1 MELQLFTDQKGRDL
15 RWIKFLQTPL
25 GQLYQ
30 SIPFAELAK
39 QFPKTNETGRPPLMD
54 VKGGIGLQILK
65 SYLQL
70 SDSKLIDRLN
80 SDWVL
85 QYFCGINL
93 KAGQWIK
100 DQDYVGR
107 WRRYLANQINYID
120 FQKTLAIFWQPYMN
134 NTSAV
139 MMDATCYES
148 HLRYPTDVKLLWECS
163 ENIWLM
169 IDNRCKK
176 LGLRKIRRKQKE
188 QHLAFLNYQKYKR
201 KPKGL
206 RKRRTR
212 SLLYFL
218 LKGINEWNNLVFKY
232 GVVLSEKDFTRLENI
247 RLVYTQQKAKFDD
260 PDFKIKDRIVS
271 LFKPYIRPIIRGK
284 ESKRYE
290 FGAKVHSFQVDGITF
305 VEHVSFDAFNEGIR
319 LQSTVD
325 LSQDYFGPCKQI
337 GADRIYANN
346 ANRKFCSLKG
356 ITTSFVRK
364 GPKPKTPTLND
375 HLKKELTKIRATQM
389 EGAFGNEKLHYN
401 LQTIKARTELTEK
414 LWIHFGIWTA
424 SAMKIAKR
432 IKDTKLIEIAA

>member
-1 MELQLFTDQKGRDL
+1 LELQLFTDQIGRDL
-15 RWIKFLQTPL
+15 RWIKFLTTPL

-30 SIPFAELAK
+30 SIPFEDLAK
-39 QFPKTNETGRPPLMD
+39 QFAPSTGIGRPALMN
-54 VKGGIGLQILK
+54 VEGGIALQILK

-70 SDSKLIDRLN
+70 SDSKLIARLN

-85 QYFCGINL
+85 QYFCGISL
-93 KAGQWIK
+93 KPGQWIK

-107 WRRYLANQINYID
+107 WRRYLAKEID
-120 FQKTLAIFWQPYMN
+120 YVTFQKTLANFWQAYMS

-148 HLRYPTDVKLLWECS
+148 HLRYPTDVKLLWVCCQS
-163 ENIWLM
+163 IWLM
-169 IDNRCKK
+169 IDNRCKA
-176 LGLRKIRRKQKE
+176 LGLTKIRRKQKE

-206 RKRRTR
+206 RKKRMR

-218 LKGINEWNNLVFKY
+218 LKGINEWNDLVFNY
-232 GVVLSEKDFTRLENI
+232 GVVLSEKDFTKLENI
-247 RLVYTQQKAKFDD
+247 RLVYTQQQAKFDD

-271 LFKPYIRPIIRGK
+271 LFKPYIRPIVRGK

-290 FGAKVHSFQVDGITF
+290 FGAKVHSFQIDGITL
-305 VEHVSFDAFNEGIR
+305 VEHFSFDAFNEGIR
-319 LQSTVD
+319 LQSTVG
-325 LSQDYFGPCKQI
+325 LSQDYFEPCKQI

-364 GPKPKTPTLND
+364 GPKPQTATLKD
-375 HLKKELTKIRATQM
+375 YLKKELAKIRATQM

-401 LQTIKARTELTEK
+401 LQTIKAGTELTEK

-424 SAMKIAKR
+424 SAVKIAKR
-432 IKDTKLIEIAA
+432 IHQANSKLIAA